1 MVDNFYNRFLLF
13 LYSKL
18 LKQEVALAHQCFKT
32 ERELITA
39 MILMAIT
46 NQMKVYLIK

>member
-18 LKQEVALAHQCFKT
+18 LKQEVACFKT
-32 ERELITA
+32 ERGLITA
-39 MILMAIT
+39 MILMAIM
-46 NQMKVYLIK
+46 NQTQVYLIK